1 MNQQDLAQLVASAL
15 NIAAQLLP
23 MLEDITAV
31 EGDVVQLHAKY
42 EELAATRRAI
52 LTDLGGGG

>member
-1 MNQQDLAQLVASAL
+1 MNPQTAAQLVASAL

-23 MLEDITAV
+23 LLEDIKAV
-31 EGDVVQLHAKY
+31 EGDLDQLRAKY

-52 LTDLGGGG
+52 LTDLSN